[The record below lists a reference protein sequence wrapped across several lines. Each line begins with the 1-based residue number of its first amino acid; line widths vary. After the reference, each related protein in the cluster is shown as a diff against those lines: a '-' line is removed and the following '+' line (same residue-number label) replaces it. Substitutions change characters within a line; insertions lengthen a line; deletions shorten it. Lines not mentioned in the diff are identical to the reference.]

1 MLLVNPSPLTPA
13 LHPPALLTP
22 SPSAPHSS
30 LTLHRFEAIAKG
42 IMLSK
47 KETCWC
53 ADGCMRA
60 PPSLDPAAREER
72 SDAVDAELK
81 ALIFAHYLEKLARSP
96 HQRDRMRRF
105 VSRHVWEEEQALI
118 LSETYDALCARPLP
132 TPSPARPLTHA
143 RRARAAGMTR
153 LRLRTRTPS
162 AAPSSSSCGRGAS
175 RRRRA
180 GAQASR
186 APSQQGRALSS

>member
-1 MLLVNPSPLTPA
+1 
-13 LHPPALLTP
+13 
-22 SPSAPHSS
+22 
-30 LTLHRFEAIAKG
+30 
-42 IMLSK
+42 MLSK

-118 LSETYDALCARPLP
+118 LSETYDALCARPTHPLPRP
-132 TPSPARPLTHA
+132 TPH
-143 RRARAAGMTR
+143 
-153 LRLRTRTPS
+153 
-162 AAPSSSSCGRGAS
+162 
-175 RRRRA
+175 
-180 GAQASR
+180 SR
-186 APSQQGRALSS
+186 APCPCCRYDSFEAAHPDTIGRTKFIELRPWCIKKETCWCAGQQGAISAGQSSL